1 MSSTL
6 TPLLMQPVIPNS
18 GPIYIQIKWE
28 QPGPHDSMRD
38 SRQPVIRS
46 SPSAVM
52 GKYRNG
58 QFMRHGM
65 AQI

>member
-1 MSSTL
+1 
-6 TPLLMQPVIPNS
+6 
-18 GPIYIQIKWE
+18 
-28 QPGPHDSMRD
+28 MRD

-58 QFMRHGM
+58 QVMRHGM
-65 AQI
+65 AQTLREII